1 MTSSVLSAIRS
12 ALLLVSVVSLIG
24 AVAPPGVQ
32 AASPAPVFAQPAS
45 ESLLSPPQA
54 PPQTGPDTL
63 DRHEPVA
70 SAEST
75 ASRASTGGPSLLD
88 DPFVREH
95 GTRGLDLLY
104 NMEFEAARSAFDKID
119 ARYPDH
125 PVGPFLNGLN
135 TWWSILIDLTDT
147 SHDEAFY
154 RAMNETID
162 RCDAILDEDPDHFD
176 ATFFKGA
183 ALGFRGRLRSNRGD
197 WFKATLDGKRAI
209 GYVREVAQQDPD
221 NDDYVFGKGMYDY
234 YAAIIPEEYPVSK
247 AIMWMMPDGD
257 KQRGIDLIKQS
268 ATEGDYIRTEATY
281 FLAQIYY
288 LYENDYRT
296 AVEYTTKLREM
307 HDKNPYFHNLHGR
320 VLARWGRWGEAR
332 EVFQEV
338 VDRHA
343 AGWTGYNAHTAEV
356 AQFYL
361 TRERMLRREFEEA
374 LQHLAEL
381 EKLTSREGVEDT
393 RFRVLGYLYQG
404 MAYDGL
410 GRREMAVNRYNMVFR
425 FDDYANAHDRA
436 ERYLDDPYGR

>member
-1 MTSSVLSAIRS
+1 
-12 ALLLVSVVSLIG
+12 
-24 AVAPPGVQ
+24 
-32 AASPAPVFAQPAS
+32 
-45 ESLLSPPQA
+45 
-54 PPQTGPDTL
+54 
-63 DRHEPVA
+63 
-70 SAEST
+70 
-75 ASRASTGGPSLLD
+75 
-88 DPFVREH
+88 
-95 GTRGLDLLY
+95 
-104 NMEFEAARSAFDKID
+104 
-119 ARYPDH
+119 
-125 PVGPFLNGLN
+125 
-135 TWWSILIDLTDT
+135 
-147 SHDEAFY
+147 
-154 RAMNETID
+154 
-162 RCDAILDEDPDHFD
+162 
-176 ATFFKGA
+176 
-183 ALGFRGRLRSNRGD
+183 
-197 WFKATLDGKRAI
+197 
-209 GYVREVAQQDPD
+209 
-221 NDDYVFGKGMYDY
+221 
-234 YAAIIPEEYPVSK
+234 
-247 AIMWMMPDGD
+247 MPDGD

-296 AVEYTTKLREM
+296 AVEYTTKLRDM

-361 TRERMLRREFEEA
+361 TREHMLRRDFEEA

-381 EKLTSREGVEDT
+381 EKLTSREGLEDT